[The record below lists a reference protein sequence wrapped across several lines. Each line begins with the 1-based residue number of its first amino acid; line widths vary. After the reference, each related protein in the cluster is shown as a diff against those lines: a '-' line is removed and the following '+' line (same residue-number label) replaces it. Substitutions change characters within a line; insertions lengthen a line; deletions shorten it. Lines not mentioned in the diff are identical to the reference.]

1 MKRALVLVVMAAL
14 VVFAFWIVSNRGFG
28 TATGTAPEA
37 GTEQPVAGGGSGVV
51 AVPADAESM
60 VVVSI
65 HDGDTLNL
73 RDSTGATETVRIIGV
88 DTPEVYPEY
97 ECFGDEAT
105 DELNRLA
112 PVGSTLK
119 VTTDEDPFD
128 DYDRLLLY
136 LWNDQGVFVN
146 LALVENGFAEAIRVA
161 PNDAYYDQLLAAE
174 NTAAHDGLGMWGC

>member
-1 MKRALVLVVMAAL
+1 MKRLLIIVAVLALAA
-14 VVFAFWIVSNRGFG
+14 FAVWIV
-28 TATGTAPEA
+28 ATDRAAPVGHVPDA
-37 GTEQPVAGGGSGVV
+37 GTEQPAAGSGSGVV
-51 AVPADAESM
+51 VAVPEDADPM

-112 PVGSTLK
+112 PVGSTLR
-119 VTTDEDPFD
+119 VTVDADAFD

-136 LWNDQGVFVN
+136 LWNDEGVFVN
-146 LALVENGFAEAIRVA
+146 LALVENGYAEAIRVA
-161 PNDAYYDQLLAAE
+161 PNDAYYDELLAAE
-174 NTAAHDGLGMWGC
+174 NRAAHDGLGMWSC